1 MRLVCWVPST
11 YMRYEFYYTF
21 YHISGVD
28 APRVLKRL
36 SRPSAMWLRHDA
48 QAGSVTKRT
57 LLQRNG
63 LRWIIIRARVS
74 TALDVP
80 VLKEKGMA

>member
-1 MRLVCWVPST
+1 
-11 YMRYEFYYTF
+11 MRYEFYYTF

-28 APRVLKRL
+28 VPPVFKRL
-36 SRPSAMWLRHDA
+36 SQLSAMWLRHDA
-48 QAGSVTKRT
+48 QTGSETKRT

-63 LRWIIIRARVS
+63 LRWIIICARVS

-80 VLKEKGMA
+80 VLKERGVA